1 MSETYRRVG
10 DSIVRLK
17 DDKVMAAI
25 KDGKVCPSAPA
36 YFKKEILAELNTLLS
51 KSETKVEPSDWA
63 KELNESVES
72 EKNETPVIPVSRP
85 HVDSLARELEKVFNG
100 PKPVHRD
107 IFVTLA
113 DFVRSR
119 YGEKIEEDAPIDFSK
134 APKCDPSLGDL
145 TPEFMV
151 WFRANHPDE
160 AIKRYGK

>member
-25 KDGKVCPSAPA
+25 KDGEVCPSAPA

-63 KELNESVES
+63 KELMEDEDKPS
-72 EKNETPVIPVSRP
+72 ETEIVSIKQGTD
-85 HVDSLARELEKVFNG
+85 HLARQLEKVFNG

-145 TPEFMV
+145 TPEFV
-151 WFRANHPDE
+151 AWLRANHPDE